1 MDKGNNT
8 HELREKTTMVAIAD
22 KTQKRL
28 TIQTAEIAPN
38 TTAIRSL
45 DWDRDRFDIEF
56 GLQNGTTY
64 NSFLIRGERT
74 ALVDTSHEK
83 FRSLYL
89 QTLQDLIDPSEL
101 DYIIISHTEPDHSGL
116 VKDILQLA
124 PGATV
129 VGSKVALQFLEDMV
143 HQPFQ
148 KKIVKNGDRLDLGNG
163 HELEFV
169 SAPNLHWPD
178 TMFSYDRSTQI
189 LYTCDA
195 FGLHYCTE
203 HTFDEDLGAIEAD
216 FHYYYDCL
224 MAPNARSVLS
234 ALKRMGELGFVS
246 TIATGHGP
254 LLYHN
259 VPELTGRYRSWS
271 QSQAKTETT
280 VAIFYTSDYGY
291 SDRLVH
297 AIAQGIL
304 KTGVAVE
311 NVDMKSA
318 DLQEVQELVSR
329 CAGIVIG
336 TPPSTTSD
344 ASITRAVFST
354 ILAAAKQK
362 QVFGMFESGGGDDEP
377 VYPLLNKFRDSGLTP
392 AFATIKIEERPTEN
406 TYKLCEEAGTDLG
419 QLLTRDRSIK
429 QLKSFAADLEKAL
442 GRISSGLYIITAKK
456 GDISSAMLASWVNQA
471 SFQPLG
477 VSIAVAK
484 DRAIESLMQVG
495 DRFVLNVLEE
505 ENYQGLMKHFL
516 KRFPPGADRFAGV
529 KTQSASDGSPILADA
544 LAYMECEV
552 VSRME
557 CSDHWIVYSTVNAGR
572 VSKPESMTAVHHRKL
587 GNSY

>member
-1 MDKGNNT
+1 M
-8 HELREKTTMVAIAD
+8 MVALTD
-22 KTQKRL
+22 KTQNRL
-28 TIQTAEIAPN
+28 TMQTAEIAPE

-64 NSFLIRGERT
+64 NSFLIQGEHT

-83 FRSLYL
+83 FRQLYL
-89 QTLQDLIDPSEL
+89 STLKDLINPAEI

-124 PGATV
+124 PEATV

-143 HQPFQ
+143 HQPFKRQ
-148 KKIVKNGDRLDLGNG
+148 IVKNGDRLDLGNG
-163 HELEFV
+163 HEIEFV

-178 TMFSYDRSTQI
+178 TMFSYDRKTQI

-195 FGLHYCTE
+195 FGLHYCDE
-203 HTFDEDLGAIEAD
+203 YTFDEDLGAIEAD
-216 FHYYYDCL
+216 FRYYYDCL

-234 ALKRMGELGFVS
+234 ALKRMGELGEIT

-259 VPELTGRYRSWS
+259 VAELTGRYRTWS
-271 QSQAKTETT
+271 QTKAKAETT
-280 VAIFYTSDYGY
+280 VALFYVSDYGY
-291 SDRLVH
+291 SDRL
-297 AIAQGIL
+297 AQSIAQGIQ
-304 KTGVAVE
+304 KTGVAIE
-311 NVDMKSA
+311 MVDLRSA
-318 DLQEVQELVSR
+318 EPQEVQELVSR

-336 TPPSTTSD
+336 MPPASGSAAAQTTIST
-344 ASITRAVFST
+344 V
-354 ILAAAKQK
+354 LAAAKQK
-362 QVFGMFESGGGDDEP
+362 QAVGMFESGGGDDEP
-377 VYPLLNKFRDSGLTP
+377 IDPILLKFVELGLTEAFP
-392 AFATIKIEERPTEN
+392 AIRIKQTPNET

-419 QLLTRDRSIK
+419 QWLTRDRNIK
-429 QLKSFAADLEKAL
+429 QIKALDADLQKAL
-442 GRISSGLYIITAKK
+442 GRISGGLYIITAKK
-456 GDISSAMLASWVNQA
+456 GDVTSAMLASWVSQA

-477 VSIAVAK
+477 LTIAVAK

-505 ENYQGLMKHFL
+505 GNYQGLMKHFL

-529 KTQSASDGSPILADA
+529 KTQPAENGSPILADA

-552 VSRME
+552 ASRME
-557 CSDHWIVYSTVNAGR
+557 CSDHWIVYSTVHAGR
-572 VSKPESMTAVHHRKL
+572 VSKPEALTAVHHRKV
-587 GNSY
+587 GNYY